1 GLSRLARNDR
11 GLPSEEEREQR
22 RRVVAP
28 IALAVIG
35 PTIGITLVV
44 IAAGRLRII
53 AAGRL
58 RVIAAVVAVGAR
70 ITGRWHRPGGVIV
83 VLALVG
89 RQRQRLAGRVAFG
102 DQRAGR
108 RQLTGQH
115 HFGVAH
121 ALFLDETPQRRGVRD
136 RQ

>member
-1 GLSRLARNDR
+1 MPAEIGLCRRGPQWRRDPTAQESCACHSGLGLSNPARNDR
-11 GLPSEEEREQR
+11 GLSSEEEREQR

-28 IALAVIG
+28 VALAVIG

-70 ITGRWHRPGGVIV
+70 ITGSRHRAGGVIV

-89 RQRQRLAGRVAFG
+89 RQ
-102 DQRAGR
+102 
-108 RQLTGQH
+108 
-115 HFGVAH
+115 
-121 ALFLDETPQRRGVRD
+121 
-136 RQ
+136 